1 MEEKDRISDEILAK
15 IESNP
20 VGYCLM
26 LLDKI
31 INKDKEIDSLKE
43 KNSHL
48 ALLAVGFK
56 ETGIPDYNVTARRFT
71 R

>member
-1 MEEKDRISDEILAK
+1 MEEKEIISEEILAK

-31 INKDKEIDSLKE
+31 IIKDKEIDDLKE

-48 ALLAVGFK
+48 TMLAIGFK
-56 ETGIPDYNVTARRFT
+56 EKGIPDINVTARRFT